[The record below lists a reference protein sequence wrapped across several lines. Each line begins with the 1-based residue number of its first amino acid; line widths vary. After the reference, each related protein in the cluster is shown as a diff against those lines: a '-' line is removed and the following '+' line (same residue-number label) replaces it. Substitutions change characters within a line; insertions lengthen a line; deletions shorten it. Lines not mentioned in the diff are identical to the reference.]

1 MQSLKNSSWE
11 IDKEIQPYIHDI
23 TRGFLYVTERCNMN
37 CRGCYVSANCKR
49 QDFSLDFAYKAVNTL
64 IKHGA
69 KSITLMGGEPTLWKD
84 IVNIVEYIIK
94 NKVKVVIDTNCE
106 SQSLNILEK
115 INAFNSDIKKF
126 IRWNVSIDS
135 HDEKKHDLARKN
147 GNWKNVLKF
156 VKLAKALGFTVSA
169 TCTITSETNS
179 QILEIL
185 RFLENIGIEECNL
198 HAISLEGNAINRKEL
213 LNSYSDWNN
222 MREKILSINNF
233 KDLNIRFPILY
244 APKDPGKLSQTIFK
258 NIDPNKIYRCIG
270 AHNAD
275 RLGIRANNTIH
286 VCALIGFMG
295 LQGFYVNNNTLKKI
309 TNKSS
314 RSTLGLAK
322 SNEIDLFKMFDKNKK
337 IFCPATKYTNE
348 EIYCQCPKDQA
359 LVCRSIKILKPS
371 INNKN
376 YFTKNYPSNP
386 NLIIL

>member
-135 HDEKKHDLARKN
+135 HDEK
-147 GNWKNVLKF
+147 
-156 VKLAKALGFTVSA
+156 
-169 TCTITSETNS
+169 
-179 QILEIL
+179 
-185 RFLENIGIEECNL
+185 
-198 HAISLEGNAINRKEL
+198 
-213 LNSYSDWNN
+213 N
-222 MREKILSINNF
+222 MI
-233 KDLNIRFPILY
+233 
-244 APKDPGKLSQTIFK
+244 
-258 NIDPNKIYRCIG
+258 
-270 AHNAD
+270 
-275 RLGIRANNTIH
+275 
-286 VCALIGFMG
+286 
-295 LQGFYVNNNTLKKI
+295 
-309 TNKSS
+309 
-314 RSTLGLAK
+314 
-322 SNEIDLFKMFDKNKK
+322 
-337 IFCPATKYTNE
+337 
-348 EIYCQCPKDQA
+348 
-359 LVCRSIKILKPS
+359 
-371 INNKN
+371 
-376 YFTKNYPSNP
+376 
-386 NLIIL
+386 